1 MKFTQS
7 YTPRLRSPRADGA
20 DEGGRRHR
28 RDGDERK
35 PITHYYDDAV
45 EASVPA
51 Q

>member
-1 MKFTQS
+1 MS
-7 YTPRLRSPRADGA
+7 
-20 DEGGRRHR
+20 
-28 RDGDERK
+28 RDDDERK